1 VIPAPV
7 FDEVTEV
14 VLPLAFRFCN
24 SSLIVKANIETATTQ
39 RTIMAMGF
47 GFDINQQ
54 DNCFLQVMKASF
66 ICGKQRGE
74 LDTSLMLVYNQVVG
88 RVHVYY

>member
-1 VIPAPV
+1 
-7 FDEVTEV
+7 
-14 VLPLAFRFCN
+14 
-24 SSLIVKANIETATTQ
+24 
-39 RTIMAMGF
+39 MAMGF

-88 RVHVYY
+88 RVHVYYQKFRLLISLLYQLNMPLF